1 MKVKS
6 VLATHRLYLGGLT
19 RNEFCTGGSVC
30 SRTVDTPHRQ
40 SHKLCKESQRCGG
53 YISQNQATFFFSQNC
68 SDFGSSFV
76 NSTKTCGKY
85 IYIYCDN
92 VLLNEA
98 DS

>member
-1 MKVKS
+1 M
-6 VLATHRLYLGGLT
+6 VLCAQELSTLPTDNLTSSAKNHRDAVDIFHKT
-19 RNEFCTGGSVC
+19 R
-30 SRTVDTPHRQ
+30 Q
-40 SHKLCKESQRCGG
+40 L
-53 YISQNQATFFFSQNC
+53 FFFSQNC